1 MADDAPERPRRVLI
15 TCRTL
20 RRHSGSEAYARDL
33 AIGLLRRGHH
43 PIVYSADWGE
53 FADDLLRSSV
63 AVVDDLARIAV
74 PPDIIHANH
83 HPEALAAL
91 LHFPRTPAVL
101 VCHAWQSDEA
111 RPLLFPRVRRY
122 LAVDDTCAERLI
134 DREGIAPEAVTVLRN
149 AVDLERFPRRA
160 PLPERPRRALLLSSS
175 GGDGDFV
182 ELVAAACREHGIPLE
197 IQGAGVGRPC
207 PRPESLLPDFDLV
220 FAKARCAL
228 EAMAVG
234 CAVVL
239 CDWIGMGPM
248 VTRAEVER
256 LWRRNFGFRI
266 LQQRMTAPALLA
278 EIERYDPADASR
290 VSRWVRENADLDRAV
305 TTTLELYET
314 VLAEFATAPALW
326 PDEMRAAA
334 AYLQSEAPRWDEI
347 ANLRRHLELTTAAA
361 RAEAE
366 AQRARAEIAER
377 YARSLED
384 ERQRRG

>member
-1 MADDAPERPRRVLI
+1 MAEHAPTRSLRVLI

-20 RRHSGSEAYARDL
+20 RRRSGSEAYARDL

-53 FADDLLRSSV
+53 FADELLMSSI
-63 AVVDDLARIAV
+63 AVVDDLRRVAV

-91 LHFPRTPAVL
+91 LHFHRTPAVL

-111 RPLLFPRVRRY
+111 KPLIFPRVLRY
-122 LAVDDTCAERLI
+122 VAVDDTCSERLI
-134 DREGIAPEAVTVLRN
+134 DREGIAPAAVLVLRN
-149 AVDLERFPRRA
+149 AVDLERFNPRP
-160 PLPERPRRALLLSSS
+160 PLPPRPRRALLLSSS
-175 GGDGDFV
+175 GGEGEFV
-182 ELVAAACREHGIPLE
+182 ELVAAACREHDIQLE

-239 CDWIGMGPM
+239 CDWIGSGPM
-248 VTRAEVER
+248 VTSAEVES

-266 LQQRMTAPALLA
+266 LRNRITAAGLG
-278 EIERYDPADASR
+278 EQIERYDPVDAAR
-290 VSRWVRENADLDRAV
+290 VSQWVRQNTGLQGAIER
-305 TTTLELYET
+305 TLTLYES
-314 VLAEFATAPALW
+314 VLAEFAPAPQDWQA
-326 PDEMRAAA
+326 EMRAAA
-334 AYLQSEAPRWDEI
+334 AYLQSEAPKWDEI

-366 AQRARAEIAER
+366 AQRTRAEVAER
-377 YARSLED
+377 YARSLEV